1 MKQKVQEPEDL
12 TQVDRCPGGLET
24 NQSRLDYGKGQLQGD
39 LLSYK
44 KPKLM

>member
-12 TQVDRCPGGLET
+12 TQDDRCPET
-24 NQSRLDYGKGQLQGD
+24 NQSRLDYGKEQLQGD
-39 LLSYK
+39 LLGYK